1 MKRRWFAVMGGLLL
15 VGILALVWVLGPV
28 VLTTPAALLLVVS
41 AGLFILGGFDPLPAQ
56 VPWYRFIGVGEL
68 LVGAV
73 FVVGLVAPALEGGR
87 TARDLFLALVGV
99 ANGLFLGFI
108 GLDWFR
114 GGNHYDL
121 SRFDPGPIF
130 GDGDEP

>member
-1 MKRRWFAVMGGLLL
+1 MKRRWFAVMGGLLVVGFLVL
-15 VGILALVWVLGPV
+15 VGVLGRIV
-28 VLTTPAALLLVVS
+28 ATSPAALLLVVG
-41 AGLFILGGFDPLPAQ
+41 GLLFVIGGFDPIPDR

-73 FVVGLVAPALEGGR
+73 FVLSLVTPVLEGGR
-87 TARDLFLALVGV
+87 ASQDLFLALIGV

-108 GLDWFR
+108 GLDWYR

-121 SRFDPGPIF
+121 SRFEPGPIF
-130 GDGDEP
+130 GADE